1 MRYEF
6 LNVCNDVTKTATKIP
21 QSEYLPKGLY
31 PIYDQGKDV
40 VGGYSNRNDGIAND
54 YPYICFGDH
63 TRVIKYIDSPCFI
76 GADGVKLLKVM
87 NNNFLPKYVYY
98 SMVANPVDSQGYSR
112 HYKLLKETT
121 INYVD
126 RVIQSKIIDELDNL
140 NNIIRTKKDELLLHD
155 ELIKS
160 RFIEMFRKYNKVE
173 LHTISKITMGQSPD
187 SSSYND
193 EGNGTPFF
201 QGKGDY
207 GDKYTVVKHYTTSPK
222 KIAKKDSVLMSVR
235 APVGPVNIANTDCC
249 IGRGLCSIDAIEGQT
264 NNEFIYNAL
273 NAMQDEISG
282 KGNGSTFKAINKDD
296 VYKLQIPSAPI
307 DEQNDF
313 SNFVKLID
321 KSKFIVQKE
330 IKDLQELLDKKMDE
344 YFG

>member
-1 MRYEF
+1 
-6 LNVCNDVTKTATKIP
+6 
-21 QSEYLPKGLY
+21 
-31 PIYDQGKDV
+31 
-40 VGGYSNRNDGIAND
+40 
-54 YPYICFGDH
+54 
-63 TRVIKYIDSPCFI
+63 
-76 GADGVKLLKVM
+76 
-87 NNNFLPKYVYY
+87 
-98 SMVANPVDSQGYSR
+98 
-112 HYKLLKETT
+112 
-121 INYVD
+121 
-126 RVIQSKIIDELDNL
+126 
-140 NNIIRTKKDELLLHD
+140 
-155 ELIKS
+155 
-160 RFIEMFRKYNKVE
+160 MFRKYNKVE
-173 LHTISKITMGQSPD
+173 LHSISKITMGQSPD

-193 EGNGTPFF
+193 EGNGIPFF

-296 VYKLQIPSAPI
+296 VYKLHIPSAPI

-313 SNFVKLID
+313 SNFVKQID
-321 KSKFIVQKE
+321 KLKFVVYSK
-330 IKDLQELLDKKMDE
+330 
-344 YFG
+344 YFL